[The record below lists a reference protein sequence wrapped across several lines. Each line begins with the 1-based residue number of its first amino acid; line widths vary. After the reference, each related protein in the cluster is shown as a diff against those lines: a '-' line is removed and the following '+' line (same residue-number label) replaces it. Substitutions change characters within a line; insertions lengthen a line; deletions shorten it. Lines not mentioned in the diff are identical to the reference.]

1 MESHRKG
8 DLTEAIVITE
18 LKRRE
23 IPVSRP
29 FGDNERYDAI
39 VETPDGRLVRV
50 QIKTGWL
57 SDGVLRFHTRSQHTN
72 ASGNVYKT
80 YDDTIDYLL
89 VYAEELDGLFLIG
102 VHEFDVLI
110 SLRVEE
116 PHQRHRTTQ
125 WAKYFRFDRR
135 WPPEDLDGVRGAR
148 PATPLYSQACGALE
162 GLGATICLPRDKR
175 DPNWIIVDHEGAQ
188 YRVRGE
194 PGSVREGRIRFR
206 AREKDRVDLFV
217 VYCEETDDTYLIDSE
232 SFNST
237 LTLRLDKPA
246 NPNARS
252 NFAEDY
258 ILERS
263 WPPEPPDQDQ

>member
-1 MESHRKG
+1 M
-8 DLTEAIVITE
+8 I
-18 LKRRE
+18 RRG

-29 FGDNERYDAI
+29 FSDNERYDI
-39 VETPDGRLVRV
+39 LVEDEEERLYKV

-57 SDGVLRFHTRSQHTN
+57 SHGVLRFHTRSQHTN
-72 ASGNVYKT
+72 AGGNVYKP
-80 YDDTIDYLL
+80 YDGTVDYLL
-89 VYAEELDGLFLIG
+89 VHAEELDELFLIG
-102 VHEFDVLI
+102 VHEFDVLV

-125 WAKYFRFDRR
+125 WAEYFRFDRR
-135 WPPEDLDGVRGAR
+135 WPPEDLDEVRGAR
-148 PATPLYSQACGALE
+148 PATPLYSQVFDALE
-162 GLGATICLPRDKR
+162 GLGARICLPRDDR
-175 DPNWIIVDHEGAQ
+175 DPNWIIVDHEGDQ
-188 YRVRGE
+188 YRVRIE
-194 PGSVREGRIRFR
+194 RGSVREGRIRFR
-206 AREKDRVDLFV
+206 AREKDLVDLFV
-217 VYCEETDDTYLIDSE
+217 VYCEETDDSYVIDSK

-258 ILERS
+258 ILEQS